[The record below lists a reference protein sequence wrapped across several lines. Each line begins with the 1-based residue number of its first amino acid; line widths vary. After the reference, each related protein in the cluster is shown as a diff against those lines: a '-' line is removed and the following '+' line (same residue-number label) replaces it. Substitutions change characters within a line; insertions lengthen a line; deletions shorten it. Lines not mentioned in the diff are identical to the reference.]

1 MALKDFPA
9 PRAQIA
15 SIDDVVDFNR
25 RTAMD
30 AGKQDRWNRANA
42 KDSFLNATLLG
53 VALLVIAQA
62 VMSGNGEI
70 PMPQHEAAATATTA
84 SAA

>member
-1 MALKDFPA
+1 
-9 PRAQIA
+9 
-15 SIDDVVDFNR
+15 
-25 RTAMD
+25 MD
-30 AGKQDRWNRANA
+30 AGRQDRWNRSNS

-62 VMSGNGEI
+62 VMTGNGEI
-70 PMPQHEAAATATTA
+70 PMPRHGTAATATTA